1 MATADNNGKKKI
13 DAKWWLAAAN
23 GSQKFVGQIVTPV
36 ILGGLAGWW
45 LDKKFNSAP
54 WLFASLVFLGFV
66 ISIVSL
72 LKKIK
77 KP

>member
-1 MATADNNGKKKI
+1 MDKKKFN
-13 DAKWWLAAAN
+13 AAWWQAAVN

-45 LDKKFNSAP
+45 LDKKLNSAP

-66 ISIVSL
+66 FSIINL
-72 LKKIK
+72 LRTIK
-77 KP
+77 KKK